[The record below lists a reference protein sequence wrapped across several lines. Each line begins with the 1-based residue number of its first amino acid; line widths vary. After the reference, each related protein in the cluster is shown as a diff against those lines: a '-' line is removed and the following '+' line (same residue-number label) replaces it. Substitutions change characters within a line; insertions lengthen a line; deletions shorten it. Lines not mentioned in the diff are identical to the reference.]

1 MFCGLEELINN
12 PNKYYLK
19 IFDKILVNQN
29 LHNRV

>member
-1 MFCGLEELINN
+1 MFCELEELINN
-12 PNKYYLK
+12 LNKYYLK